1 MAESVNFC
9 KGMNVRVKAMAQPY
23 PKKRGRVVSLHD
35 GFIEVEFVNGPTR
48 DRLILSR
55 YEQRPND
62 SYTPLPI
69 LYRADELELVE
80 ARP

>member
-1 MAESVNFC
+1 MSAFK
-9 KGMNVRVKAMAQPY
+9 KGDKVRVKATAQPY

-55 YEQRPND
+55 DEKRPND
-62 SYTPLPI
+62 SNTALPI
-69 LYRADELELVE
+69 LYRADELER
-80 ARP
+80 AK